1 MVTAGARLDRPCR
14 NPSRAHTRTLADRGG
29 SRGGVGD
36 CRCHAGHA
44 AAVSD
49 VQALAVAVDATHAL
63 AAGGWAGAILVISV
77 TALPSIAR
85 VTAEHRLTVARNLL
99 RAFSPLALVCAVIL
113 AATGVASAWMQLG
126 DVGLVLNSPYGLAL
140 IRKVVVVLLIAALGA
155 YHWRIAQ
162 PSLDTERSFV
172 RLRTSLALDVIL
184 VVLILAL
191 TAVLTGTAPPVR

>member
-1 MVTAGARLDRPCR
+1 MAAGPAVVL
-14 NPSRAHTRTLADRGG
+14 SIAAAML
-29 SRGGVGD
+29 
-36 CRCHAGHA
+36 GHA
-44 AAVSD
+44 VAVAD

-63 AAGGWAGAILVISV
+63 AASGWAGTILVISAA
-77 TALPSIAR
+77 ALPSIGE
-85 VTAEHRLTVARNLL
+85 VTAEHRLVVARNLL

-113 AATGVASAWMQLG
+113 AATGVSSAWLQLR
-126 DVGLVLNSPYGLAL
+126 DVGLLWNSPYGLAL
-140 IRKVVVVLLIAALGA
+140 IRKVVVVLFIVVLGA

-162 PSLDTERSFV
+162 PSLDTERSLV